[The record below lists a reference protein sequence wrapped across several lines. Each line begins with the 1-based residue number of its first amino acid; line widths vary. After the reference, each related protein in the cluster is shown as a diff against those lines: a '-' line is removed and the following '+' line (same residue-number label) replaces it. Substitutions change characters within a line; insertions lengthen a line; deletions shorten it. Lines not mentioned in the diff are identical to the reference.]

1 MLAPMMYQV
10 DDFSPPPPLEC
21 NMKGDTS
28 SLAAVLAHHA
38 VQALVDEAELTPK
51 PALVDLRGSGAH
63 HDLTLSLLLRS
74 ANALGHYFCEVARV
88 AQGCGADL
96 ALRERLGSLGREAER
111 VMMDVTEGVN
121 THRGAIWALG
131 LLTAA
136 AAQPG
141 GSSLDAICSRAA
153 VLAALPDAGAT
164 HQLTNGTKAARRY
177 GTGGARSEAEAGFPH
192 ALRCGLPAL
201 RSARRSGLA
210 ETNARL
216 HALLEIMSTLE
227 DTCLLHR
234 GGPKALWTARRGA
247 ARVLAL
253 GGPASKKG
261 SDALRQLDES
271 LLALWASPGGSADML
286 AATLFLDRLASMQ
299 ERTL

>member
-136 AAQPG
+136 
-141 GSSLDAICSRAA
+141 
-153 VLAALPDAGAT
+153 LPDAGTT